1 MAFEKVFK
9 SGEDFTPLEDKDG
22 LHVHLES
29 NTLKIL
35 NRDAY
40 RMFVGKLIMF
50 NDKYAEIAKKI
61 PGNEEAYKKNRLIN
75 TKFPID
81 IDCFYR
87 INHRW
92 RSIAKQYYATVED
105 PTGLENIKN
114 RRPEDKFP
122 STQIKMLKQSTEE
135 VYFQLSSV
143 VEEMK
148 LGKPYTNSKGEEE
161 LDYTE
166 IAHDLLELSILAT
179 HAYTDVFN
187 ILEKEYGSGA
197 FDRMEDLA
205 RSMHSSSYNERGYD
219 LPRRRLA
226 VDAASEALIRNPLSV
241 KTFFK
246 GYPEDNFLKMTYEYE
261 EEQRKLEESLK
272 RTPEEEEEIRKRR
285 EEYEKKNKE
294 EDRIAEEK
302 RKEEDRKLIEQEKA
316 ELKAQEERE
325 HIETLHEDNE
335 RELSAFPI
343 VPNDPEPSK
352 INQPMYAYF
361 EKFADRMGIDQ
372 SKLNAQSIIQAASI
386 AYITENSR
394 YIVEKKIDTESFL
407 KDMTAVCNQISRIT
421 YTAYIEKCI
430 NEHRPIDFDV
440 PFNEIS
446 DLMSVTM
453 YTMYPKVV
461 SGEKTDFSI
470 SGAIDRVVNGYTARH
485 DMNTRAEAMELAKLA
500 YLDKPDA
507 FFTVDAEARF
517 EGFTTQ
523 KRSSDSI
530 VEETAAIVNS
540 YNQYKKNRVDP
551 DPQINPKNATAPRRT
566 AFGEGEMR
574 KKAMDAAY
582 ALEKRIETR
591 YKSRL
596 SRFFRYFSYS
606 KQKEELAREKT
617 ILGIPQDQ
625 RVAEHIKS
633 YRIDDIF
640 VDANQKNSN
649 KAIDR
654 ERHKRVGADPKKYIT
669 KLLEK
674 NLGKDNIPNITDD
687 ELDNEIHTR
696 YIKFQEMTP
705 AALAYAKA
713 KEEERLRQEEER
725 YERAKE
731 EARILKEQEEE
742 RKLKGEDEKI
752 SQEPEKQEN
761 LNENAEE
768 YVEED
773 AVEEEPE
780 PLITEEE
787 YAKKV
792 YEAKEKLFND
802 KIKVITDNLNASEN
816 LRKSKENERNNDI
829 NRNKD
834 IFAKMEKEANELRE
848 ANDDLNSQIYF
859 LQEQISEMSK
869 QLGDRALENTNL
881 EEQAEAEAK
890 EKSSFFSKVG
900 SIFTS
905 QKTKDAEKEKEAEKE
920 AVRVESKKAVEL
932 TQGVLDGLTEE
943 INNYV
948 AQVQLNI
955 QTADKLD
962 KDKWI
967 YENRATR
974 LKSNPSE
981 VELSAAREVKK
992 YQRTL
997 NDLMKNKEKII
1008 ESGEGLN
1015 FDEKLFKENLMEAL
1029 AAERK
1034 AKEEAAN
1041 VNKKEQEKKERI
1053 SIGIDES
1060 DKNAPIEP
1068 KKEEISKEQIS
1079 LQK

>member
-1 MAFEKVFK
+1 MAFEKEFK
-9 SGEDFTPLEDKDG
+9 EGVDFTPLEDKDG

-50 NDKYAEIAKKI
+50 NDKYAEIAKNI
-61 PGNEEAYKKNRLIN
+61 PGNEETYKKNRLIN

-92 RSIAKQYYATVED
+92 RSIAKQYYATAED

-114 RRPEDKFP
+114 YRPEDKFP
-122 STQIKMLKQSTEE
+122 STQIEMLKQSTEE

-148 LGKPYTNSKGEEE
+148 LGKPYTNSKGEEK

-197 FDRMEDLA
+197 YDKMEDLA
-205 RSMHSSSYNERGYD
+205 RSMHSSSYNKRGYD

-226 VDAASEALIRNPLSV
+226 VDAASEALICNPLSV
-241 KTFFK
+241 KNLFA
-246 GYPEDNFLKMTYEYE
+246 GYPENEFLKMTYKYE
-261 EEQRKLEESLK
+261 EYQRKLEESLK

-285 EEYEKKNKE
+285 EEHEKKEKE

-302 RKEEDRKLIEQEKA
+302 RKEEDRKLIEQEQA
-316 ELKAQEERE
+316 ELKAQKERE
-325 HIETLHEDNE
+325 HIEELHEDNE
-335 RELSAFPI
+335 RGLSAFPI

-386 AYITENSR
+386 AYITENTR
-394 YIVEKKIDTESFL
+394 YIAEEKIDTESFL
-407 KDMTAVCNQISRIT
+407 NDMTAVCNQVSRIT
-421 YTAYIEKCI
+421 YAAYIEKCI

-485 DMNTRAEAMELAKLA
+485 DINTRAEAMELARLA

-507 FFTVDAEARF
+507 FFTADAEARF

-606 KQKEELAREKT
+606 KQKEELAREKA
-617 ILGIPQDQ
+617 ILGVPQDQ
-625 RVAEHIKS
+625 RVASYIKS

-640 VDANQKNSN
+640 VDANHKNSN

-654 ERHKRVGADPKKYIT
+654 ERQTRVGADPKKYIIQ
-669 KLLEK
+669 LLEK

-687 ELDNEIHTR
+687 ELKNEIHTR
-696 YIKFQEMTP
+696 YIRFQEMTP
-705 AALAYAKA
+705 AALAYEKA
-713 KEEERLRQEEER
+713 KEEERLRQEEE
-725 YERAKE
+725 
-731 EARILKEQEEE
+731 ARILKEQEEE
-742 RKLKGEDEKI
+742 RLRKEEEEKI

-761 LNENAEE
+761 LNENADE

-773 AVEEEPE
+773 AVEEEQE

-792 YEAKEKLFND
+792 YEAKEKLFED
-802 KIKVITDNLNASEN
+802 KIKVITANLNASEK
-816 LRKSKENERNNDI
+816 LRKSKEDERNRDI
-829 NRNKD
+829 EKNKD
-834 IFAKMEKEANELRE
+834 IFAQMEKEANDLRE
-848 ANDDLNSQIYF
+848 ANNELNSQIYF

-881 EEQAEAEAK
+881 EEQALAEAK

-900 SIFTS
+900 SVFTS
-905 QKTKDAEKEKEAEKE
+905 QKTKDEEAKKEAEKAE
-920 AVRVESKKAVEL
+920 ARDESKKAVKL
-932 TQGVLDGLTEE
+932 TKGVLDGLTEE
-943 INNYV
+943 LSNYV
-948 AQVQLNI
+948 AQVQLNT
-955 QTADKLD
+955 QKADKLD
-962 KDKWI
+962 NDKWI
-967 YENRATR
+967 YENRAAK
-974 LKSNPSE
+974 LKTDLSN
-981 VELSAAREVKK
+981 VELDAAKEVKS
-992 YQRTL
+992 YQRKID
-997 NDLMKNKEKII
+997 DLMKNKEKII
-1008 ESGEGLN
+1008 ESGEDLN
-1015 FDEKLFKENLMEAL
+1015 FDENLFKKNLMEAL

-1034 AKEEAAN
+1034 VKEEVANKANDGEAN
-1041 VNKKEQEKKERI
+1041 VNENEQEKKERI

-1060 DKNAPIEP
+1060 EKNAPIEP
-1068 KKEEISKEQIS
+1068 KKEELSKEEIS

>member
-1 MAFEKVFK
+1 MAFEKEFK
-9 SGEDFTPLEDKDG
+9 EGVDFTPLEDKDG

-50 NDKYAEIAKKI
+50 NDKYAEIAKNI

-92 RSIAKQYYATVED
+92 RSIAKQYYATAED

-114 RRPEDKFP
+114 YRPEDKFP
-122 STQIKMLKQSTEE
+122 STQVEMLKQSTEE
-135 VYFQLSSV
+135 VYLQLSSV

-148 LGKPYTNSKGEEE
+148 LGKPYTNRKGEEE

-187 ILEKEYGSGA
+187 ILEKEYGS
-197 FDRMEDLA
+197 DSMDKMEDLA

-226 VDAASEALIRNPLSV
+226 VDPASEALIRNPLSV
-241 KTFFK
+241 KNVFV
-246 GYPEDNFLKMTYEYE
+246 GYPENEFLKMTYEYE
-261 EEQRKLEESLK
+261 EYQRKVEESLK
-272 RTPEEEEEIRKRR
+272 RTPEEKEEIRKRT
-285 EEYEKKNKE
+285 EEYEKKKKE

-302 RKEEDRKLIEQEKA
+302 RKEEERKLIEQEEA
-316 ELKAQEERE
+316 ERKAQEERE
-325 HIETLHEDNE
+325 HIEELHEYNE

-343 VPNDPEPSK
+343 VPNDSEPSK

-386 AYITENSR
+386 AYITENTR
-394 YIVEKKIDTESFL
+394 YITEEKIDTESFL
-407 KDMTAVCNQISRIT
+407 NDMTAMCNQISRIT
-421 YTAYIEKCI
+421 YAAYIEKCI

-470 SGAIDRVVNGYTARH
+470 SGAINRVVNGYTSRH
-485 DMNTRAEAMELAKLA
+485 DINTRAEAMELARLA

-507 FFTVDAEARF
+507 FFTADAEARF
-517 EGFTTQ
+517 EGFTAQ

-540 YNQYKKNRVDP
+540 YDQYKKNRVDP

-566 AFGEGEMR
+566 VFGEGEMR

-606 KQKEELAREKT
+606 KQKEELAREKA
-617 ILGIPQDQ
+617 ILGIPQDK
-625 RVAEHIKS
+625 RVADHIKS

-640 VDANQKNSN
+640 VDANHKNSN

-654 ERHKRVGADPKKYIT
+654 ERQTRVGADPKKYIIQ
-669 KLLEK
+669 LLEK

-687 ELDNEIHTR
+687 ELKNEIHTR

-705 AALAYAKA
+705 AALAHEKA
-713 KEEERLRQEEER
+713 KEEERLRQEEE
-725 YERAKE
+725 AM
-731 EARILKEQEEE
+731 ILKEQEEE
-742 RKLKGEDEKI
+742 RLRKEEEEKI
-752 SQEPEKQEN
+752 SQESEKQEN
-761 LNENAEE
+761 LNENAQE

-773 AVEEEPE
+773 AVEEEQE

-802 KIKVITDNLNASEN
+802 KIKVITANLNASEK
-816 LRKSKENERNNDI
+816 LRKSKEDERNRDI
-829 NRNKD
+829 EKNKD
-834 IFAKMEKEANELRE
+834 IFAQMEKEANDLRE
-848 ANDDLNSQIYF
+848 ANNELNSQIHF

-869 QLGDRALENTNL
+869 KLGDRALENTNL
-881 EEQAEAEAK
+881 EEQALAEAK

-900 SIFTS
+900 SVFTS
-905 QKTKDAEKEKEAEKE
+905 QKTKDEEAKKEAEKAE
-920 AVRVESKKAVEL
+920 ARDESKKAVKL
-932 TQGVLDGLTEE
+932 TKGVLDGLTEE
-943 INNYV
+943 LSNYV
-948 AQVQLNI
+948 AQVQLNT
-955 QTADKLD
+955 QAADKLD

-981 VELSAAREVKK
+981 VELSAAKEVKS
-992 YQRTL
+992 YQR
-997 NDLMKNKEKII
+997 NIDDLMKNKEKII

-1015 FDEKLFKENLMEAL
+1015 FDENLFKKELMEAL
-1029 AAERK
+1029 EAERK
-1034 AKEEAAN
+1034 AKAESAN
-1041 VNKKEQEKKERI
+1041 VNEKEQEKKERI
-1053 SIGIDES
+1053 SVGIDES
-1060 DKNAPIEP
+1060 DKDAPIEP
-1068 KKEEISKEQIS
+1068 KKKEISKEEIS

>member
-1 MAFEKVFK
+1 MAFEKEFK
-9 SGEDFTPLEDKDG
+9 EGVDFTPLEDKDG

-50 NDKYAEIAKKI
+50 NDKYAEIAKNI
-61 PGNEEAYKKNRLIN
+61 PGNEETYKKNRLIN

-92 RSIAKQYYATVED
+92 RSIAKQYYATAED

-114 RRPEDKFP
+114 YRPEDKFP
-122 STQIKMLKQSTEE
+122 STQIEMLKQSTEE

-148 LGKPYTNSKGEEE
+148 LGKPYTNSKGEEK

-197 FDRMEDLA
+197 YDKMEDLA
-205 RSMHSSSYNERGYD
+205 RSMHSSSYNKRGYD

-226 VDAASEALIRNPLSV
+226 VDAASEALICNPLSV
-241 KTFFK
+241 KNLFA
-246 GYPEDNFLKMTYEYE
+246 GYPENEFLKMTYKYE
-261 EEQRKLEESLK
+261 EYQRKLEESLK

-285 EEYEKKNKE
+285 EEHEKKEKE

-302 RKEEDRKLIEQEKA
+302 RKEEDRKLIEQEQA
-316 ELKAQEERE
+316 ELKAQKERE
-325 HIETLHEDNE
+325 HIEELHEDNE
-335 RELSAFPI
+335 RGLSAFPI

-386 AYITENSR
+386 AYITENTR
-394 YIVEKKIDTESFL
+394 YIAEEKIDTESFL
-407 KDMTAVCNQISRIT
+407 NDMTAVCNQVSRIT
-421 YTAYIEKCI
+421 YAAYIEKCI

-485 DMNTRAEAMELAKLA
+485 DINTRAEAMELARLA

-507 FFTVDAEARF
+507 FFTADAEARF

-606 KQKEELAREKT
+606 KQKEELAREKA
-617 ILGIPQDQ
+617 ILGVPQDQ
-625 RVAEHIKS
+625 RVASYIKS

-640 VDANQKNSN
+640 VDANHKNSN

-654 ERHKRVGADPKKYIT
+654 ERQTRVGADPKKYIIQ
-669 KLLEK
+669 LLEK

-687 ELDNEIHTR
+687 ELDNEIHAR

-705 AALAYAKA
+705 AALAYEKA
-713 KEEERLRQEEER
+713 KEEERLRQEEE
-725 YERAKE
+725 
-731 EARILKEQEEE
+731 ARILKEQEEE
-742 RKLKGEDEKI
+742 RLRKEEEEKI

-761 LNENAEE
+761 LNENADE

-773 AVEEEPE
+773 AVEEEQE

-792 YEAKEKLFND
+792 YEAKEKLFED
-802 KIKVITDNLNASEN
+802 KIKVITANLNASEK
-816 LRKSKENERNNDI
+816 LRKSKEDERNRDI
-829 NRNKD
+829 EKNKD
-834 IFAKMEKEANELRE
+834 IFAQMEKEANDLRE
-848 ANDDLNSQIYF
+848 ANNELNSQIYF

-881 EEQAEAEAK
+881 EEQALAEAK

-900 SIFTS
+900 SVFTS
-905 QKTKDAEKEKEAEKE
+905 QKTKDEEAKKEAEKAE
-920 AVRVESKKAVEL
+920 ARDEPKKAVKL
-932 TQGVLDGLTEE
+932 TKGVLDGLTEE
-943 INNYV
+943 LSNYV
-948 AQVQLNI
+948 AQVQLNT

-981 VELSAAREVKK
+981 VELSAAKEVKS
-992 YQRTL
+992 YQR
-997 NDLMKNKEKII
+997 NIDDLMKNNEKII

-1015 FDEKLFKENLMEAL
+1015 FDENLFKKELMEAL
-1029 AAERK
+1029 EAERK
-1034 AKEEAAN
+1034 AKAESAN
-1041 VNKKEQEKKERI
+1041 VNEKEQENKERI
-1053 SIGIDES
+1053 SVGIDES

-1068 KKEEISKEQIS
+1068 KKKEISKEEIS